1 MSTPSVTFMLQ
12 YTGANSGFVDYMNR
26 SEAVDIDN
34 ELAVSK
40 NEQMIDE
47 LSVDQLKKIRAEV
60 PEQSLDFPDY
70 IDYMNRSYATEKQTK
85 DKTAV
90 FNQEKNHLTTDEVDQ
105 LKNQLETAYQ
115 NGSLL
120 WQGVLSFDN
129 SFLAKQGL
137 YDLETGQVDQAAIKN
152 VLRTAMP
159 HLIQREGLSSDA
171 FWWGN
176 IHLNTDNI
184 HIHFGLSELE
194 SSREKIYYAPRGR
207 MELRGNF
214 SQKSIQGLKSEIF
227 HGLLNDQTRSRLLR
241 QEQVLANLKT
251 DLLKNV
257 LQDNQVATAAEKN
270 FLEQAYNHLPQD
282 KNWRFKSNAKDFATS
297 KFFLNRYL
305 DSYFA
310 HEGKDIYGAFMQ
322 EIRAFLEKYRT
333 AYSSDEKKSY
343 EKLRYVDGKPVRQTV
358 SSTGYDIDKLIQR
371 RENEL
376 RERLGNAILKQFK
389 EGVPTIALDP
399 TQAEELTSNLMHFS
413 QGNQKRLLKQ
423 YPEAKIVRDAE
434 GWQRRGYLIPEGT
447 KALTILKPEYEDY
460 DKHGNGIGPV
470 TDFKEIEVYDI
481 SQVQEDIL
489 NKQLS
494 LKDLSHLSEADLK
507 ELIDVAK
514 EKEHPTE
521 KERKELGSYRYALRL
536 KGIEQEQTKLMV
548 LSKLADQM
556 TPLASDKPYLD
567 FKKTDFNER
576 LQLTKLQLTP
586 NYRLSSAEK
595 TEKEQLAQRYQGA
608 RQLPIKAASVK
619 NIQPAYER
627 LNQEIA
633 VTQVVRDSSLLSV
646 LTGTQTSKADYLKDL
661 NTQKYIF
668 EIKHEIYQNNQQLKK
683 LTDDNQ
689 IKALKIENS
698 QHFRTLKELY
708 GELAPREQL
717 MKTSPL
723 EKQVANTLHQEQVT
737 KQANLQGNRGKMQA
751 TTSFMSGLSTVLS
764 SAGRA
769 NTQALK
775 ERQRQKR
782 REEEEER
789 SQTL

>member
-12 YTGANSGFVDYMNR
+12 YTGANSGFLDYTNR
-26 SEAVDIDN
+26 AEAVDIDN
-34 ELAVSK
+34 ELSVSTS
-40 NEQMIDE
+40 EQLIGDVG
-47 LSVDQLKKIRAEV
+47 LDQLKKIQADV
-60 PEQSLDFPDY
+60 PEQSLNFPEY
-70 IDYMNRSYATEKQTK
+70 IDYMNRSYATEKQTS

-90 FNQEKNHLTTDEVDQ
+90 FNQEKNHLSKEEVSQ

-129 SFLAKQGL
+129 SFLAKHGL
-137 YDLETGQVDQAAIKN
+137 YDMETGQVDQAAIKN

-184 HIHFGLSELE
+184 HIHFGLSEVE
-194 SSREKIYYAPRGR
+194 SAREKIFYAPRGR

-251 DLLKNV
+251 DLLRNV
-257 LQDNQVATAAEKN
+257 LQGHQVATAAEKN
-270 FLEQAYNHLPQD
+270 FLEQAYNHLPQN

-305 DSYFA
+305 DSYFEN
-310 HEGKDIYGAFMQ
+310 EGKEVYDNFIK
-322 EIRAFLEKYRT
+322 ETRTFLEEYRT
-333 AYSSDEKKSY
+333 AYSSDDHRSY
-343 EKLRYVDGKPVRQTV
+343 ERVRYVDGKPIKQTV
-358 SSTGYDIDKLIQR
+358 STAGYDMEKLLKR
-371 RENEL
+371 RENDL

-389 EGVPTIALDP
+389 EGVPRVGIAEGSQDMV
-399 TQAEELTSNLMHFS
+399 SNLNHFS
-413 QGNQKRLLKQ
+413 QSNQERLRKQLPSVQLVREATDWEKRGFT
-423 YPEAKIVRDAE
+423 V
-434 GWQRRGYLIPEGT
+434 PEGV
-447 KALTILKPEYEDY
+447 KPLTILRPEYGSY
-460 DKHGNGIGPV
+460 DKHGTGIGPV
-470 TDFKEIEVYDI
+470 TGFKTVEVYDV
-481 SQVQEDIL
+481 SQVKEDIV

-494 LKDLSHLSEADLK
+494 LKDLSLLSQDDLK
-507 ELIDVAK
+507 GLIDSAK
-514 EKEHPTE
+514 KKEDPSD

-536 KGIEQEQTKLMV
+536 KGIEQEQTKLMI
-548 LSKLADQM
+548 LSRLADQM
-556 TPLASDKPYLD
+556 TPLPQDKPYVDL
-567 FKKTDFNER
+567 KKAEFGQR
-576 LQLTKLQLTP
+576 LRLTQLQLTP
-586 NYRLSSAEK
+586 NYRLSPAEK
-595 TEKEQLAQRYQGA
+595 NEKWNLTQRYQEA
-608 RQLPIKAASVK
+608 RQVPITAASRE
-619 NIQPAYER
+619 NIQPALER
-627 LNQEIA
+627 LNREI
-633 VTQVVRDSSLLSV
+633 VITQGVRDGSLLSV
-646 LTGTQTSKADYLKDL
+646 LTGTQITKADYLKDL
-661 NTQKYIF
+661 TTQKSIF
-668 EIKHEIYQNNQQLKK
+668 EVKHTIYQNNQQLEK
-683 LTDDNQ
+683 LTDDDQ

-698 QHFRTLKELY
+698 QHFKILKGLY

-717 MKTSPL
+717 LKTSPL
-723 EKQVANTLHQEQVT
+723 EKQVASTIQHEQT
-737 KQANLQGNRGKMQA
+737 ARQANLQGNQGKMQA
-751 TTSFMSGLSTVLS
+751 TTSFMSGLSAVLS

-775 ERQRQKR
+775 ARQRQKR

>member
-12 YTGANSGFVDYMNR
+12 YTGANSGFVDYTNR
-26 SEAVDIDN
+26 AEAVDIDN
-34 ELAVSK
+34 ELSVSTS
-40 NEQMIDE
+40 EQLIDD
-47 LSVDQLKKIRAEV
+47 VGIDQLKKIQAEV
-60 PEQSLDFPDY
+60 PEQSLNFPEY
-70 IDYMNRSYATEKQTK
+70 IDYMNRSYATEKQTSN
-85 DKTAV
+85 KTAV
-90 FNQEKNHLTTDEVDQ
+90 FNQEKNHLTTGEVDQ

-129 SFLAKQGL
+129 SFLAKHGL
-137 YDLETGQVDQAAIKN
+137 YDMETGQVDQAAIKN

-184 HIHFGLSELE
+184 HIHFGLSEVE
-194 SSREKIYYAPRGR
+194 SAREKIFYAPRGR

-251 DLLKNV
+251 DLLRNV
-257 LQDNQVATAAEKN
+257 LQGHQVATAAEKN
-270 FLEQAYNHLPQD
+270 FLEQAYNHLPQN

-305 DSYFA
+305 DSYFEN
-310 HEGKDIYGAFMQ
+310 EGKEVYDNFIK
-322 EIRAFLEKYRT
+322 ETRTFLEEYRT
-333 AYSSDEKKSY
+333 AYSSDDHRSY
-343 EKLRYVDGKPVRQTV
+343 ERVRYVDGKPIKQTV
-358 SSTGYDIDKLIQR
+358 STAGYDMEKLLKR
-371 RENEL
+371 RENDL

-389 EGVPTIALDP
+389 EGVPRVGIAEGSQDMV
-399 TQAEELTSNLMHFS
+399 SNLNHFS
-413 QGNQKRLLKQ
+413 QSNQERLRKQLPSVQLVREATDWEKRGFT
-423 YPEAKIVRDAE
+423 V
-434 GWQRRGYLIPEGT
+434 PEGV
-447 KALTILKPEYEDY
+447 KPLTILRPEYGSY
-460 DKHGNGIGPV
+460 DKHGTGIGPV
-470 TDFKEIEVYDI
+470 TGFKTVEVYDV
-481 SQVQEDIL
+481 SQVKEDIV

-494 LKDLSHLSEADLK
+494 LKDLSLLSQDDLK
-507 ELIDVAK
+507 GLIDSAK
-514 EKEHPTE
+514 KKEDPSD

-567 FKKTDFNER
+567 FKKTEFNER

-633 VTQVVRDSSLLSV
+633 VTQVVRDGSLLSV
-646 LTGTQTSKADYLKDL
+646 LTGTQITKADCLKDL
-661 NTQKYIF
+661 TTQKSIF
-668 EIKHEIYQNNQQLKK
+668 EVKHTIYQNNQQLEK
-683 LTDDNQ
+683 LTDDDQ

-698 QHFRTLKELY
+698 QHFKILKGLY

-717 MKTSPL
+717 LKTSPL
-723 EKQVANTLHQEQVT
+723 EKQVASTIQHEQT
-737 KQANLQGNRGKMQA
+737 ARQAILQGNQGKMQA
-751 TTSFMSGLSTVLS
+751 TTSFMSGLSAVLS

-775 ERQRQKR
+775 ARQRQKR
-782 REEEEER
+782 REEEER

>member
-12 YTGANSGFVDYMNR
+12 YTGANSGFVDYTNR
-26 SEAVDIDN
+26 AEAVDIDN
-34 ELAVSK
+34 ELSVSTS
-40 NEQMIDE
+40 EQLIDD
-47 LSVDQLKKIRAEV
+47 VGIDQLKKIQAEV
-60 PEQSLDFPDY
+60 PEQSLNFPEY
-70 IDYMNRSYATEKQTK
+70 IDYMNRSYATEKQTSN
-85 DKTAV
+85 KTAV
-90 FNQEKNHLTTDEVDQ
+90 FNQEKNHLTTGEVDQ

-129 SFLAKQGL
+129 SFLAKHGL
-137 YDLETGQVDQAAIKN
+137 YDMETGQVDQAAIKN

-184 HIHFGLSELE
+184 HIHFGLSEVE
-194 SSREKIYYAPRGR
+194 SAREKIFYAPRGR

-251 DLLKNV
+251 DLLRNV
-257 LQDNQVATAAEKN
+257 LQGHQVATAAEKN
-270 FLEQAYNHLPQD
+270 FLEQAYNHLPQN

-305 DSYFA
+305 DSYFEN
-310 HEGKDIYGAFMQ
+310 EGKEVYDNFIK
-322 EIRAFLEKYRT
+322 ETRTFLEEYRT
-333 AYSSDEKKSY
+333 AYSSDDHRSY
-343 EKLRYVDGKPVRQTV
+343 ERVRYVDGKPIKQTV
-358 SSTGYDIDKLIQR
+358 STAGYDMEKLLKR
-371 RENEL
+371 RENDL

-389 EGVPTIALDP
+389 EGVPRVGIAEGSQDMV
-399 TQAEELTSNLMHFS
+399 SNLNHFS
-413 QGNQKRLLKQ
+413 QSNQERLRKQLPSVQLVREATDWEKRGFT
-423 YPEAKIVRDAE
+423 V
-434 GWQRRGYLIPEGT
+434 PEGV
-447 KALTILKPEYEDY
+447 KPLTILRPEYGSY
-460 DKHGNGIGPV
+460 DKHGTGIGPV
-470 TDFKEIEVYDI
+470 KGFKTVEVYDV
-481 SQVQEDIL
+481 SQVKEDIV

-494 LKDLSHLSEADLK
+494 LKDLSLLSQDDLK
-507 ELIDVAK
+507 GLIDSAK
-514 EKEHPTE
+514 KKEDPSD

-567 FKKTDFNER
+567 FKKTEFNER

-595 TEKEQLAQRYQGA
+595 TEKEQLAQRYQDA

-627 LNQEIA
+627 LNQEIV
-633 VTQVVRDSSLLSV
+633 VTQVVRDGSLLSV
-646 LTGTQTSKADYLKDL
+646 LTGTQITKADYLKDL
-661 NTQKYIF
+661 TTQKSIF
-668 EIKHEIYQNNQQLKK
+668 EVKHTIYQNNQQLEK
-683 LTDDNQ
+683 LTDDDQ

-698 QHFRTLKELY
+698 QHFKILKGLY

-717 MKTSPL
+717 LKTSPL
-723 EKQVANTLHQEQVT
+723 EKQVASTIQHEQT
-737 KQANLQGNRGKMQA
+737 ARQANLQGNQGKMQA
-751 TTSFMSGLSTVLS
+751 TTSFMSGLSAVLS

-775 ERQRQKR
+775 ARQRQKR
-782 REEEEER
+782 REEEER

>member
-34 ELAVSK
+34 ELAVSTS
-40 NEQMIDE
+40 EQLIDD
-47 LSVDQLKKIRAEV
+47 VGIDQLKKIQAEV
-60 PEQSLDFPDY
+60 PEQSLNFPEY

-85 DKTAV
+85 NKTAV
-90 FNQEKNHLTTDEVDQ
+90 FNQEKNHLTTGEVDQ

-137 YDLETGQVDQAAIKN
+137 YDMETGQVDQAAIKN

-159 HLIQREGLSSDA
+159 HLIKREGLSRDA

-184 HIHFGLSELE
+184 HIHFGLSEIE
-194 SSREKIYYAPRGR
+194 SAREKIFYVPRGR

-251 DLLKNV
+251 DLLRNV
-257 LQDNQVATAAEKN
+257 LQGHQVATAAEKN
-270 FLEQAYNHLPQD
+270 FLEQAYNHLPQN

-305 DSYFA
+305 DSYFEN
-310 HEGKDIYGAFMQ
+310 EGKEVYDNFIK
-322 EIRAFLEKYRT
+322 ETRTFLEEYRT
-333 AYSSDEKKSY
+333 AYSSDDHRSY
-343 EKLRYVDGKPVRQTV
+343 ERVRYVDGKPIKQTV
-358 SSTGYDIDKLIQR
+358 STAGYDMEKLLKR
-371 RENEL
+371 RENDL

-389 EGVPTIALDP
+389 EGVPRVGIAEGSQDMV
-399 TQAEELTSNLMHFS
+399 SNLNHFS
-413 QGNQKRLLKQ
+413 QSNQERLRKQLPSVQLVREATDWEKRGFT
-423 YPEAKIVRDAE
+423 V
-434 GWQRRGYLIPEGT
+434 PEGV
-447 KALTILKPEYEDY
+447 KPLTILRPEYGSY
-460 DKHGNGIGPV
+460 DKHGTGIGPV
-470 TDFKEIEVYDI
+470 TGFKTVEVYDV
-481 SQVQEDIL
+481 SQVKEDIV

-494 LKDLSHLSEADLK
+494 FKDLSLLSQDDLK
-507 ELIDVAK
+507 GLIDSAK
-514 EKEHPTE
+514 KKEDPSD

-567 FKKTDFNER
+567 FKKTEFNER

-633 VTQVVRDSSLLSV
+633 VTQVVRDGSLLSV
-646 LTGTQTSKADYLKDL
+646 LTGTQITKADYLKDL
-661 NTQKYIF
+661 TTQKSIF
-668 EIKHEIYQNNQQLKK
+668 EVKHTIYQNNQQLEK
-683 LTDDNQ
+683 LTDDDQ

-698 QHFRTLKELY
+698 QHFKILKGLY

-717 MKTSPL
+717 LKTSPL
-723 EKQVANTLHQEQVT
+723 EKQVASTIQHEQT
-737 KQANLQGNRGKMQA
+737 ARQANLQGNQGKMQA
-751 TTSFMSGLSTVLS
+751 TTSFMSGLSAVLS

-775 ERQRQKR
+775 ARQRQKR

>member
-270 FLEQAYNHLPQD
+270 FLEQAYNHLPQN

-305 DSYFA
+305 DSYFEN
-310 HEGKDIYGAFMQ
+310 EGKEVYDNFIK
-322 EIRAFLEKYRT
+322 ETRTFLEEYRT
-333 AYSSDEKKSY
+333 AYSSDDHRSY
-343 EKLRYVDGKPVRQTV
+343 ERVRYVDGKPIKQTV
-358 SSTGYDIDKLIQR
+358 STAGYDMEKLLKR
-371 RENEL
+371 RENDL

-389 EGVPTIALDP
+389 EGVPRVGIAEGSQDMV
-399 TQAEELTSNLMHFS
+399 SNLNHFS
-413 QGNQKRLLKQ
+413 QSNQERLRKQLPSVQLVREATDWEKRGFT
-423 YPEAKIVRDAE
+423 V
-434 GWQRRGYLIPEGT
+434 PEGV
-447 KALTILKPEYEDY
+447 KPLTILRPEYGSY
-460 DKHGNGIGPV
+460 DKHGTGIGPV
-470 TDFKEIEVYDI
+470 TGFKTVEVYDV
-481 SQVQEDIL
+481 SQVKEDIV

-494 LKDLSHLSEADLK
+494 LKDLSLLSQDDLK
-507 ELIDVAK
+507 GLIDSAK
-514 EKEHPTE
+514 KKEDPSD

-567 FKKTDFNER
+567 FKKTEFNER

-646 LTGTQTSKADYLKDL
+646 LKGTQISKADYLKDL
-661 NTQKYIF
+661 TTQKSIF
-668 EIKHEIYQNNQQLKK
+668 EVKHTIYQNNQQLKK

-717 MKTSPL
+717 MKSSPL
-723 EKQVANTLHQEQVT
+723 EKQVASTIQHEQT
-737 KQANLQGNRGKMQA
+737 ARQANLQGNQGKMQA
-751 TTSFMSGLSTVLS
+751 TTSFMSGLSAVLS

-775 ERQRQKR
+775 ARQRQKR

>member
-12 YTGANSGFVDYMNR
+12 YTGANSGFLDYTNR
-26 SEAVDIDN
+26 AEAVDIDN
-34 ELAVSK
+34 ELSVSTS
-40 NEQMIDE
+40 EQLIGDVG
-47 LSVDQLKKIRAEV
+47 LDQLKKIQADV
-60 PEQSLDFPDY
+60 PEQSLNFPEY
-70 IDYMNRSYATEKQTK
+70 IDYMNRSYATEKQTS

-90 FNQEKNHLTTDEVDQ
+90 FNQEKNHLSKEEVSQ
-105 LKNQLETAYQ
+105 LKDQLETAYQ

-129 SFLAKQGL
+129 SFLAKHGL
-137 YDLETGQVDQAAIKN
+137 YDMETGQVDQAAIKN

-184 HIHFGLSELE
+184 HIHFGLSEVE
-194 SSREKIYYAPRGR
+194 SAREKIFYAPRGR

-227 HGLLNDQTRSRLLR
+227 HGLLNDQTQSRLLR

-251 DLLKNV
+251 DLLRNV
-257 LQDNQVATAAEKN
+257 LQGHQVATAAEKN
-270 FLEQAYNHLPQD
+270 FLEQAYNHLPQN

-305 DSYFA
+305 DSYFEN
-310 HEGKDIYGAFMQ
+310 EGKEVYDNFIK
-322 EIRAFLEKYRT
+322 ETRTFLEEYRT
-333 AYSSDEKKSY
+333 AYSSDDHRSY
-343 EKLRYVDGKPVRQTV
+343 ERVRYVDGKPIKQTV
-358 SSTGYDIDKLIQR
+358 STAGYDMEKLLKR
-371 RENEL
+371 RENDL

-389 EGVPTIALDP
+389 EGVPRVGIAEGSQDMV
-399 TQAEELTSNLMHFS
+399 SNLNHFS
-413 QGNQKRLLKQ
+413 QSNQERLRKQLPSVQLVREATDWEKRGFT
-423 YPEAKIVRDAE
+423 V
-434 GWQRRGYLIPEGT
+434 PEGV
-447 KALTILKPEYEDY
+447 KPLTILRPEYGSY
-460 DKHGNGIGPV
+460 DKHGTGIGPV
-470 TDFKEIEVYDI
+470 TGFKTVEVYDV
-481 SQVQEDIL
+481 SQVKEDIV

-494 LKDLSHLSEADLK
+494 LKDLSLLSQDDLK
-507 ELIDVAK
+507 GLIDSAK
-514 EKEHPTE
+514 KKEDPSD

-567 FKKTDFNER
+567 FKKTEFNER

-595 TEKEQLAQRYQGA
+595 TEKEQLAQRYQSA

-633 VTQVVRDSSLLSV
+633 VTQVVRDGSLLSV
-646 LTGTQTSKADYLKDL
+646 LTGTQITKADYLKDL
-661 NTQKYIF
+661 TTQKSIF
-668 EIKHEIYQNNQQLKK
+668 EVKHTIYQNNQQLEK
-683 LTDDNQ
+683 LTDDDQ

-698 QHFRTLKELY
+698 QHFKILKGLY

-717 MKTSPL
+717 LKTSPL
-723 EKQVANTLHQEQVT
+723 EKQVASTIQHEQT
-737 KQANLQGNRGKMQA
+737 ARQANLQGNQGKMQA
-751 TTSFMSGLSTVLS
+751 TTSFMSGLSAVLS

-775 ERQRQKR
+775 ARQRQKR

>member
-34 ELAVSK
+34 ELAVSTS
-40 NEQMIDE
+40 EQLIDD
-47 LSVDQLKKIRAEV
+47 VGIDQLKKIQAEV
-60 PEQSLDFPDY
+60 PEQSLNFPEY

-85 DKTAV
+85 NKTAV
-90 FNQEKNHLTTDEVDQ
+90 FNQEKNHLTTGEVDQ

-137 YDLETGQVDQAAIKN
+137 YDMETGQVDQAAIKN
-152 VLRTAMP
+152 ILRTAMP
-159 HLIQREGLSSDA
+159 HLIKREGLSRDA

-184 HIHFGLSELE
+184 HIHFGLSEIE
-194 SSREKIYYAPRGR
+194 SAREKIFYAPRGR

-251 DLLKNV
+251 DLLRNV
-257 LQDNQVATAAEKN
+257 LQGHQVATAAEKN
-270 FLEQAYNHLPQD
+270 FLEQAYNHLPQN
-282 KNWRFKSNAKDFATS
+282 KNRRFKSNAKDFATS

-305 DSYFA
+305 DSYFEN
-310 HEGKDIYGAFMQ
+310 EGKEVYDNFIK
-322 EIRAFLEKYRT
+322 ETRTFLEEYRT
-333 AYSSDEKKSY
+333 AYSSDDHRSY
-343 EKLRYVDGKPVRQTV
+343 ERVRYVDGKPIKQTV
-358 SSTGYDIDKLIQR
+358 STAGYDMEKLLKR
-371 RENEL
+371 RENDL

-389 EGVPTIALDP
+389 EGVPRVGIAEGSQDMV
-399 TQAEELTSNLMHFS
+399 SNLNHFS
-413 QGNQKRLLKQ
+413 QSNQERLRKQLPSVQLVREATDWEKRGFT
-423 YPEAKIVRDAE
+423 V
-434 GWQRRGYLIPEGT
+434 PEGV
-447 KALTILKPEYEDY
+447 KPLTILRPEYGSY
-460 DKHGNGIGPV
+460 DKHGTGIGPV
-470 TDFKEIEVYDI
+470 TGFKTVEVYDV
-481 SQVQEDIL
+481 SQVKEDIV

-494 LKDLSHLSEADLK
+494 FKDLSLLSQDDLK
-507 ELIDVAK
+507 GLIDSAK
-514 EKEHPTE
+514 KKEDPSD

-567 FKKTDFNER
+567 FKKTEFNER

-633 VTQVVRDSSLLSV
+633 VTQVVRDGSLLSV
-646 LTGTQTSKADYLKDL
+646 LTGTQITKADYLKDL
-661 NTQKYIF
+661 TTQKSIF
-668 EIKHEIYQNNQQLKK
+668 EVKHTIYQNNQQLEK
-683 LTDDNQ
+683 LTDDDQ

-698 QHFRTLKELY
+698 QHFKILKGLY

-717 MKTSPL
+717 LKTSPL
-723 EKQVANTLHQEQVT
+723 EKQVASTIQHEQT
-737 KQANLQGNRGKMQA
+737 ARQANLQGNQGKMQA
-751 TTSFMSGLSTVLS
+751 TTSFMSGLSAVLS

-775 ERQRQKR
+775 DRQRQKR

>member
-12 YTGANSGFVDYMNR
+12 YTGANSGFVDYTNR
-26 SEAVDIDN
+26 AEAVDIDN
-34 ELAVSK
+34 ELSVSTS
-40 NEQMIDE
+40 EQLIDD
-47 LSVDQLKKIRAEV
+47 VGIDQLKKIQAEV
-60 PEQSLDFPDY
+60 PEQSLNFPEY
-70 IDYMNRSYATEKQTK
+70 IDYMNRSYATEKQTSN
-85 DKTAV
+85 KTAV
-90 FNQEKNHLTTDEVDQ
+90 FNQEKNHLTTGEVDQ

-129 SFLAKQGL
+129 SFLAKHGL
-137 YDLETGQVDQAAIKN
+137 YDMETGQVDQAAIKN

-184 HIHFGLSELE
+184 HIHFGLSEVE
-194 SSREKIYYAPRGR
+194 SAREKIFYAPRGR

-251 DLLKNV
+251 DLLRNV
-257 LQDNQVATAAEKN
+257 LQGHQVATAAEKN
-270 FLEQAYNHLPQD
+270 FLEQAYNHLPQN

-305 DSYFA
+305 DSYFEN
-310 HEGKDIYGAFMQ
+310 EGKEVYDNFIK
-322 EIRAFLEKYRT
+322 ETRTFLEEYRT
-333 AYSSDEKKSY
+333 AYSSDDHRSY
-343 EKLRYVDGKPVRQTV
+343 ERVRYVDGKPIKQTV
-358 SSTGYDIDKLIQR
+358 STAGYDMEKLLKR
-371 RENEL
+371 RENDL

-389 EGVPTIALDP
+389 EGVPRVGIAEGSQDMV
-399 TQAEELTSNLMHFS
+399 SNLNHFS
-413 QGNQKRLLKQ
+413 QSNQERLRKQLPSVQLVREATDWEKRGFT
-423 YPEAKIVRDAE
+423 V
-434 GWQRRGYLIPEGT
+434 PEGV
-447 KALTILKPEYEDY
+447 KPLTILRPEYGSY
-460 DKHGNGIGPV
+460 DKHGTGIGPV
-470 TDFKEIEVYDI
+470 TGFKTVEVYDV
-481 SQVQEDIL
+481 SQVKEDIV

-494 LKDLSHLSEADLK
+494 LKDLSLLSQDDLK
-507 ELIDVAK
+507 GLIDSVKKK
-514 EKEHPTE
+514 EDPSD

-567 FKKTDFNER
+567 FKKTEFNER

-595 TEKEQLAQRYQGA
+595 TEKEQLAQRYQSA

-633 VTQVVRDSSLLSV
+633 VTQVVRDGSLLSV
-646 LTGTQTSKADYLKDL
+646 LTGTQITKADYLKDL
-661 NTQKYIF
+661 TTQKSIF
-668 EIKHEIYQNNQQLKK
+668 EVKHTIYQNNQQLEK

-698 QHFRTLKELY
+698 QHFKILKGLY

-717 MKTSPL
+717 LKTSPL
-723 EKQVANTLHQEQVT
+723 EKQVASTIQHEQT
-737 KQANLQGNRGKMQA
+737 ARQANLQGNQGKMQA
-751 TTSFMSGLSTVLS
+751 TTSFMSGLSAVLS

-775 ERQRQKR
+775 ARQRQKR
-782 REEEEER
+782 REEEER

>member
-47 LSVDQLKKIRAEV
+47 LSADQLKKIQAEV
-60 PEQSLDFPDY
+60 PEQSLDFPEY

-85 DKTAV
+85 NKTAV
-90 FNQEKNHLTTDEVDQ
+90 FNQEKNHLTTGEVDQ

-137 YDLETGQVDQAAIKN
+137 YDMETGQVDQAAIKN

-159 HLIQREGLSSDA
+159 HLIKREGLSRDA

-184 HIHFGLSELE
+184 HIHFGLSEIE
-194 SSREKIYYAPRGR
+194 SAREKIFYVPRGR

-251 DLLKNV
+251 DLLRNV
-257 LQDNQVATAAEKN
+257 LQGHQVATAAEKN
-270 FLEQAYNHLPQD
+270 FLEQAYNHLPQN

-305 DSYFA
+305 DSYFEN
-310 HEGKDIYGAFMQ
+310 EGKEVYDNFIK
-322 EIRAFLEKYRT
+322 ETRTFLEEYRT
-333 AYSSDEKKSY
+333 AYSSDDHRSY
-343 EKLRYVDGKPVRQTV
+343 ERVRYVDGKPIKQTI
-358 SSTGYDIDKLIQR
+358 STAGYDMEKLLKR
-371 RENEL
+371 RENDL

-389 EGVPTIALDP
+389 EGVPRVGIAEGSQDMV
-399 TQAEELTSNLMHFS
+399 SNLNHFS
-413 QGNQKRLLKQ
+413 QSNQERLRKQLPSVQLVREATDWEKRGFT
-423 YPEAKIVRDAE
+423 V
-434 GWQRRGYLIPEGT
+434 PEGV
-447 KALTILKPEYEDY
+447 KPLTILRPEYGSY
-460 DKHGNGIGPV
+460 DKHGTGIGPV
-470 TDFKEIEVYDI
+470 TGFKTVEVYDV
-481 SQVQEDIL
+481 SQVKEDIV

-494 LKDLSHLSEADLK
+494 LKDLSLLSQDDLK
-507 ELIDVAK
+507 GLIDSAK
-514 EKEHPTE
+514 KKEDPSD

-536 KGIEQEQTKLMV
+536 KGIEQEQTKLMI
-548 LSKLADQM
+548 LSRLADQM
-556 TPLASDKPYLD
+556 TPLPQDKPYVDL
-567 FKKTDFNER
+567 KKAEFGQR
-576 LQLTKLQLTP
+576 LRLTQLQLTP
-586 NYRLSSAEK
+586 NYRLSPAEK
-595 TEKEQLAQRYQGA
+595 NEKWNLTQRYQEA
-608 RQLPIKAASVK
+608 RQVPITAASRE
-619 NIQPAYER
+619 NIQPALER
-627 LNQEIA
+627 LNREI
-633 VTQVVRDSSLLSV
+633 VITQGVRDGSLLSV
-646 LTGTQTSKADYLKDL
+646 LTGTQITKADYLKDL
-661 NTQKYIF
+661 TTQKSIF
-668 EIKHEIYQNNQQLKK
+668 EVKHTIYQNNQQLEK
-683 LTDDNQ
+683 LTDDDQ

-698 QHFRTLKELY
+698 QHFKILKGLY

-717 MKTSPL
+717 LKTSPL
-723 EKQVANTLHQEQVT
+723 EKQVASTIQHEQT
-737 KQANLQGNRGKMQA
+737 ARQANLQGNQGKMQA
-751 TTSFMSGLSTVLS
+751 TTSFMSGLSAVLS

-775 ERQRQKR
+775 ARQRQKR

>member
-12 YTGANSGFVDYMNR
+12 YTGANSGFLDYTNR
-26 SEAVDIDN
+26 AEAVDIDN
-34 ELAVSK
+34 ELSVSTS
-40 NEQMIDE
+40 EQLIGDVG
-47 LSVDQLKKIRAEV
+47 LDQLKKIQADV
-60 PEQSLDFPDY
+60 PEQSLNFPEY
-70 IDYMNRSYATEKQTK
+70 IDYMNRSYATEKQTS

-90 FNQEKNHLTTDEVDQ
+90 FNQEKNHLSKEEVSQ

-129 SFLAKQGL
+129 SFLAKHGL
-137 YDLETGQVDQAAIKN
+137 YDMETGQVDQAAIKN

-184 HIHFGLSELE
+184 HIHFGLSEVE
-194 SSREKIYYAPRGR
+194 SAREKIFYAPRGR

-251 DLLKNV
+251 DLLRNV
-257 LQDNQVATAAEKN
+257 LQGHQVATAAEKN
-270 FLEQAYNHLPQD
+270 FLEQAYNHLPQN

-305 DSYFA
+305 DSYFEN
-310 HEGKDIYGAFMQ
+310 EGKEVYDNFIK
-322 EIRAFLEKYRT
+322 ETRTFLEEYRT
-333 AYSSDEKKSY
+333 AYSSDDHRSY
-343 EKLRYVDGKPVRQTV
+343 ERVRYVDGKPIKQTV
-358 SSTGYDIDKLIQR
+358 STAGYDMEKLLKR
-371 RENEL
+371 RENDL

-389 EGVPTIALDP
+389 EGVPRVGIAEGSQDMV
-399 TQAEELTSNLMHFS
+399 SNLNHFS
-413 QGNQKRLLKQ
+413 QSNQERLRKQLPSVQLVREATDWEKRGFT
-423 YPEAKIVRDAE
+423 V
-434 GWQRRGYLIPEGT
+434 PEGV
-447 KALTILKPEYEDY
+447 KPLTILRPEYGSY
-460 DKHGNGIGPV
+460 DKHGTGIGPV
-470 TDFKEIEVYDI
+470 TGFKTVEVYDV
-481 SQVQEDIL
+481 SQVKEDIV

-494 LKDLSHLSEADLK
+494 LKDLSLLSQDDLK
-507 ELIDVAK
+507 GLIDSAK
-514 EKEHPTE
+514 KKEDPSD

-548 LSKLADQM
+548 LSKLADHM

-567 FKKTDFNER
+567 FKKTEFNER

-633 VTQVVRDSSLLSV
+633 VTQVVRDGSLLSV
-646 LTGTQTSKADYLKDL
+646 LTGTQITKADYLKDL
-661 NTQKYIF
+661 TTQKSIF
-668 EIKHEIYQNNQQLKK
+668 EVKHTIYQNNQQLEK
-683 LTDDNQ
+683 LTDDDQ

-698 QHFRTLKELY
+698 QHFKILKGLY

-717 MKTSPL
+717 LKTSPL
-723 EKQVANTLHQEQVT
+723 EKQVASTIQHEQT
-737 KQANLQGNRGKMQA
+737 ARQANLQGNQGKMQA
-751 TTSFMSGLSTVLS
+751 TTSFMSGLSAVLS

-775 ERQRQKR
+775 ARQRQKR
-782 REEEEER
+782 REEEER

>member
-34 ELAVSK
+34 ELAVSTS
-40 NEQMIDE
+40 EQLIDD
-47 LSVDQLKKIRAEV
+47 VGIDQLKKIQAEV
-60 PEQSLDFPDY
+60 PEQSLNFPEY

-85 DKTAV
+85 NKTAV
-90 FNQEKNHLTTDEVDQ
+90 FNQEKNHLTTGEVDQ

-137 YDLETGQVDQAAIKN
+137 YDMETGQVDQAAIKN

-184 HIHFGLSELE
+184 HIHFGLSEVE
-194 SSREKIYYAPRGR
+194 SAREKIFYAPRGR

-251 DLLKNV
+251 DLLRNV
-257 LQDNQVATAAEKN
+257 LQGHQVATAAEKN
-270 FLEQAYNHLPQD
+270 FLEQAYNHLPQN

-305 DSYFA
+305 DSYFEN
-310 HEGKDIYGAFMQ
+310 EGKEVYDNFIK
-322 EIRAFLEKYRT
+322 ETRTFLEEYRT
-333 AYSSDEKKSY
+333 AYSSDDHRSY
-343 EKLRYVDGKPVRQTV
+343 ERVRYVDGKAVKQTV
-358 SSTGYDIDKLIQR
+358 SSAGYDMEKLLKR
-371 RENEL
+371 RENDL

-389 EGVPTIALDP
+389 EGVPRVGIAEGSQDMV
-399 TQAEELTSNLMHFS
+399 SNLNHFS
-413 QGNQKRLLKQ
+413 QSNQERLRKQLPSVQLVREATDWEKRGFT
-423 YPEAKIVRDAE
+423 V
-434 GWQRRGYLIPEGT
+434 PEGV
-447 KALTILKPEYEDY
+447 KPLTILRPEYGSY
-460 DKHGNGIGPV
+460 DKHGTGIGPV
-470 TDFKEIEVYDI
+470 TGFKTVEVYDV
-481 SQVQEDIL
+481 SQVKEDIV

-494 LKDLSHLSEADLK
+494 LKDLSLLSQDDLK
-507 ELIDVAK
+507 GLIDSAK
-514 EKEHPTE
+514 KKEDPSD

-567 FKKTDFNER
+567 FKKTEFNER

-633 VTQVVRDSSLLSV
+633 VTQVVRDGSLLSV
-646 LTGTQTSKADYLKDL
+646 LTGTQITKADYLKDL
-661 NTQKYIF
+661 TTQKSIF
-668 EIKHEIYQNNQQLKK
+668 EVKHTIYQNNQQLEK
-683 LTDDNQ
+683 LTDDDQ

-698 QHFRTLKELY
+698 QHFKILKGLY

-717 MKTSPL
+717 LKTSPL
-723 EKQVANTLHQEQVT
+723 EKQVASTIQHEQT
-737 KQANLQGNRGKMQA
+737 ARQANLQGNQGKMQA
-751 TTSFMSGLSTVLS
+751 TTSFMSGLSAVLS

-775 ERQRQKR
+775 ARQRQKR
-782 REEEEER
+782 REEEER

>member
-34 ELAVSK
+34 ELAVSTS
-40 NEQMIDE
+40 EQLIDD
-47 LSVDQLKKIRAEV
+47 VGIDQLKKIQAEV
-60 PEQSLDFPDY
+60 PEQSLNFPEY

-85 DKTAV
+85 NKTAV
-90 FNQEKNHLTTDEVDQ
+90 FNQEKNHLTTGEVDQ

-137 YDLETGQVDQAAIKN
+137 YDMETGQVDQAAIKN

-159 HLIQREGLSSDA
+159 HLIKREGLSRDA

-184 HIHFGLSELE
+184 HIHFGLSEIE
-194 SSREKIYYAPRGR
+194 SAREKIFYVPRGR

-251 DLLKNV
+251 DLLRNV
-257 LQDNQVATAAEKN
+257 LQGHQVATAAEKN
-270 FLEQAYNHLPQD
+270 FLEQAYNHLPQN

-305 DSYFA
+305 DSYFEN
-310 HEGKDIYGAFMQ
+310 EGKEVYDNFIK
-322 EIRAFLEKYRT
+322 ETRTFLEEYRT
-333 AYSSDEKKSY
+333 AYSSDDHRSY
-343 EKLRYVDGKPVRQTV
+343 ERVRYVDGKPIKQTV
-358 SSTGYDIDKLIQR
+358 STAGYDMEKLLKR
-371 RENEL
+371 RENDL

-389 EGVPTIALDP
+389 EGVPRVGIAEGSQDMV
-399 TQAEELTSNLMHFS
+399 SNLNHFS
-413 QGNQKRLLKQ
+413 QSNQERLRKQLPSVQLVREATDWEKRGFT
-423 YPEAKIVRDAE
+423 V
-434 GWQRRGYLIPEGT
+434 PEGV
-447 KALTILKPEYEDY
+447 KPLTILRPEYGSY
-460 DKHGNGIGPV
+460 DKHGTGIGPV
-470 TDFKEIEVYDI
+470 TGFKTVEVYDV
-481 SQVQEDIL
+481 SQVKEDIV

-494 LKDLSHLSEADLK
+494 LKDLSLLSQDDLK
-507 ELIDVAK
+507 GLIDSAK
-514 EKEHPTE
+514 KKEDPSD

-567 FKKTDFNER
+567 FKKTEFNER

-633 VTQVVRDSSLLSV
+633 VTQVVRDGSLLSV
-646 LTGTQTSKADYLKDL
+646 LTGTQITKADYLKDL
-661 NTQKYIF
+661 TTQKSIF
-668 EIKHEIYQNNQQLKK
+668 EVKHTIYQNNQQLEK
-683 LTDDNQ
+683 LTDDDQ

-698 QHFRTLKELY
+698 QHFKILKGLY

-717 MKTSPL
+717 LKTSPL
-723 EKQVANTLHQEQVT
+723 EKQVASTIQHEQT
-737 KQANLQGNRGKMQA
+737 ARQANLQGNQGKMQA
-751 TTSFMSGLSTVLS
+751 TTSFMSGLSAVLP

-775 ERQRQKR
+775 ARQRQKR
-782 REEEEER
+782 REEEEEER

>member
-12 YTGANSGFVDYMNR
+12 YTGANSGFVDYTNR
-26 SEAVDIDN
+26 AEAVDIDN
-34 ELAVSK
+34 ELSVSTS
-40 NEQMIDE
+40 EQLIDD
-47 LSVDQLKKIRAEV
+47 VGIDQLKKIQAEV
-60 PEQSLDFPDY
+60 PEQSLNFPEY
-70 IDYMNRSYATEKQTK
+70 IDYMNRSYATEKQTSN
-85 DKTAV
+85 KTAV
-90 FNQEKNHLTTDEVDQ
+90 FNQEKNHLTTGEVDQ

-129 SFLAKQGL
+129 SFLAKHGL
-137 YDLETGQVDQAAIKN
+137 YDMETGQVDQAAIKN

-184 HIHFGLSELE
+184 HIHFGLSEVE
-194 SSREKIYYAPRGR
+194 SAREKIFYAPRGR

-251 DLLKNV
+251 DLLRNV
-257 LQDNQVATAAEKN
+257 LQGHQVATAAEKN
-270 FLEQAYNHLPQD
+270 FLEQAYNHLPQN

-305 DSYFA
+305 DSYFEN
-310 HEGKDIYGAFMQ
+310 EGKEVYDNFIK
-322 EIRAFLEKYRT
+322 ETRTFLEEYRT
-333 AYSSDEKKSY
+333 AYSSDDHRSY
-343 EKLRYVDGKPVRQTV
+343 ERVRYVDGKPIKQTV
-358 SSTGYDIDKLIQR
+358 STAGYDMEKLLKR
-371 RENEL
+371 RENDL

-389 EGVPTIALDP
+389 EGVPRVGIAEGSQDMV
-399 TQAEELTSNLMHFS
+399 SNLNHFS
-413 QGNQKRLLKQ
+413 QSNQERLRKQLPSVQLVREATDWEKRGFT
-423 YPEAKIVRDAE
+423 V
-434 GWQRRGYLIPEGT
+434 PEGV
-447 KALTILKPEYEDY
+447 KPLTILRPEYGSY
-460 DKHGNGIGPV
+460 DNHGTGIGPV
-470 TDFKEIEVYDI
+470 TGFKTVEVYDV
-481 SQVQEDIL
+481 SQVKEDIV

-494 LKDLSHLSEADLK
+494 LKDLSLLSQDDLK
-507 ELIDVAK
+507 GLIDSAK
-514 EKEHPTE
+514 KKEDPSD

-567 FKKTDFNER
+567 FKKTEFNER

-633 VTQVVRDSSLLSV
+633 VTQVVRDGSLLSV
-646 LTGTQTSKADYLKDL
+646 LTGTQITKADYLKDL
-661 NTQKYIF
+661 TTQKSIF
-668 EIKHEIYQNNQQLKK
+668 EVKHTIYQNNQQLEK
-683 LTDDNQ
+683 LTDDDQ

-698 QHFRTLKELY
+698 QHFKILKGLY

-717 MKTSPL
+717 LKTSPL
-723 EKQVANTLHQEQVT
+723 EKQVASTIQHEQT
-737 KQANLQGNRGKMQA
+737 ARQANLQGNQGKMQA
-751 TTSFMSGLSTVLS
+751 TTSFMSGLSAVLS

-775 ERQRQKR
+775 ARQRQKR
-782 REEEEER
+782 REEEER

>member
-12 YTGANSGFVDYMNR
+12 YTGANSGFVDYTNR
-26 SEAVDIDN
+26 AEAVDIDN
-34 ELAVSK
+34 ELSVSTS
-40 NEQMIDE
+40 EQLIDD
-47 LSVDQLKKIRAEV
+47 VGIDQLKKIQAEV
-60 PEQSLDFPDY
+60 PEQSLNFPEY
-70 IDYMNRSYATEKQTK
+70 IDYMNRSYATEKQTSN
-85 DKTAV
+85 KTAV
-90 FNQEKNHLTTDEVDQ
+90 FNQHKNHLSQEEVRQ

-129 SFLAKQGL
+129 SFLAKHGL
-137 YDLETGQVDQAAIKN
+137 YDMETGQVDQAAIKN

-184 HIHFGLSELE
+184 HIHFGLSEVE
-194 SSREKIYYAPRGR
+194 SAREKIFYAPRGR

-251 DLLKNV
+251 DLLRNV
-257 LQDNQVATAAEKN
+257 LQGHQVATAAEKN
-270 FLEQAYNHLPQD
+270 FLEQAYNHLPQN

-305 DSYFA
+305 DSYFEN
-310 HEGKDIYGAFMQ
+310 EGKEVYDNFIK
-322 EIRAFLEKYRT
+322 ETRTFLEEYRT
-333 AYSSDEKKSY
+333 AYSSDDHRSY
-343 EKLRYVDGKPVRQTV
+343 ERVRYVDGKPIKQTV
-358 SSTGYDIDKLIQR
+358 STAGYDMEKLLKR
-371 RENEL
+371 RENDL

-389 EGVPTIALDP
+389 EGVPRVGIAEGSQDMV
-399 TQAEELTSNLMHFS
+399 SNLNHFS
-413 QGNQKRLLKQ
+413 QSNQERLRKQLPSVQLVREATDWEKRGFT
-423 YPEAKIVRDAE
+423 V
-434 GWQRRGYLIPEGT
+434 PEGV
-447 KALTILKPEYEDY
+447 KALTILRPEYGSY
-460 DKHGNGIGPV
+460 DKHGTGIGPV
-470 TDFKEIEVYDI
+470 TGFKTVEVYDV
-481 SQVQEDIL
+481 SQVKEDIV

-494 LKDLSHLSEADLK
+494 LKDLSLLSQDDLK
-507 ELIDVAK
+507 GLIDSVKKK
-514 EKEHPTE
+514 EDPSD

-567 FKKTDFNER
+567 FKKTEFNER

-646 LTGTQTSKADYLKDL
+646 LTGTQITKADYLKDL
-661 NTQKYIF
+661 TTQKSIF
-668 EIKHEIYQNNQQLKK
+668 EVKHTIYQNNQQLEK
-683 LTDDNQ
+683 LTDDDQ

-698 QHFRTLKELY
+698 QHFKNLKGLY

-717 MKTSPL
+717 LKTSPL
-723 EKQVANTLHQEQVT
+723 EKQVASTIQHEQT
-737 KQANLQGNRGKMQA
+737 ARQANLQGNQGKMQA
-751 TTSFMSGLSTVLS
+751 TTSFMSGLSAVLS

-775 ERQRQKR
+775 ARQRQKR
-782 REEEEER
+782 REEEER

>member
-12 YTGANSGFVDYMNR
+12 YTGANSGFLDYTNR
-26 SEAVDIDN
+26 AEAVDIDN
-34 ELAVSK
+34 ELSVSTS
-40 NEQMIDE
+40 EQLIGDVG
-47 LSVDQLKKIRAEV
+47 LDQLKKIQADV
-60 PEQSLDFPDY
+60 PEQSLNFPEY
-70 IDYMNRSYATEKQTK
+70 IDYMNRSYATEKQTS

-90 FNQEKNHLTTDEVDQ
+90 FNQEKNHLSKEEVSQ

-129 SFLAKQGL
+129 SFLAKHGL
-137 YDLETGQVDQAAIKN
+137 YDMETGQVDQAAIKN

-184 HIHFGLSELE
+184 HIHFGLSEVE
-194 SSREKIYYAPRGR
+194 SAREKIFYAPRGR

-251 DLLKNV
+251 DLLRNV
-257 LQDNQVATAAEKN
+257 LQGHQVATAAEKN
-270 FLEQAYNHLPQD
+270 FLEQAYNHLPQN

-305 DSYFA
+305 DSYFEN
-310 HEGKDIYGAFMQ
+310 EGKEVYDNFIK
-322 EIRAFLEKYRT
+322 ETRTFLEEYRT
-333 AYSSDEKKSY
+333 AYSSDDHRSY
-343 EKLRYVDGKPVRQTV
+343 ERVRYVDGKPIKQTV
-358 SSTGYDIDKLIQR
+358 STAGYDMEKLLKR
-371 RENEL
+371 RENDL

-389 EGVPTIALDP
+389 EGVPRVGIAEGSQDMV
-399 TQAEELTSNLMHFS
+399 SNLNHFS
-413 QGNQKRLLKQ
+413 QSNQERLRKQLPSVQLVREATDWEKRGFT
-423 YPEAKIVRDAE
+423 V
-434 GWQRRGYLIPEGT
+434 PEGV
-447 KALTILKPEYEDY
+447 KPLTILRPEYGSY
-460 DKHGNGIGPV
+460 DKHGTGIGPV
-470 TDFKEIEVYDI
+470 TGFKTVEVYDV
-481 SQVQEDIL
+481 SQVKEDIV

-494 LKDLSHLSEADLK
+494 LKDLSLLSQDDLK
-507 ELIDVAK
+507 GLIDSAK
-514 EKEHPTE
+514 KKEDPSD

-536 KGIEQEQTKLMV
+536 KGIEQEQTKLMI
-548 LSKLADQM
+548 LSRLADQM
-556 TPLASDKPYLD
+556 TPLPQDKPYVDL
-567 FKKTDFNER
+567 KKAEFGQR
-576 LQLTKLQLTP
+576 LRLTQLQLTP
-586 NYRLSSAEK
+586 NYRLSPAEK
-595 TEKEQLAQRYQGA
+595 NEKWKLTQRYQEA
-608 RQLPIKAASVK
+608 RQIPITAASRE
-619 NIQPAYER
+619 NIQPALER
-627 LNQEIA
+627 LNREI
-633 VTQVVRDSSLLSV
+633 VITQGVRDGSLLSV
-646 LTGTQTSKADYLKDL
+646 LTGTQITKADYLKDL
-661 NTQKYIF
+661 TTQKSIF
-668 EIKHEIYQNNQQLKK
+668 EVKHTIYQNNQQLEK
-683 LTDDNQ
+683 LTDDDQ

-698 QHFRTLKELY
+698 QHFKNLKGFY

-717 MKTSPL
+717 LKTSPL
-723 EKQVANTLHQEQVT
+723 EKQVASTIQHEQT
-737 KQANLQGNRGKMQA
+737 ARQANLQGNQGKMQA
-751 TTSFMSGLSTVLS
+751 TTSFMSGLSAVLS

-775 ERQRQKR
+775 ARQRQKR

>member
-270 FLEQAYNHLPQD
+270 FLEQAYNHLPQN

-305 DSYFA
+305 DSYFEN
-310 HEGKDIYGAFMQ
+310 EGKEVYDNFIK
-322 EIRAFLEKYRT
+322 ETRTFLEEYRT
-333 AYSSDEKKSY
+333 AYSSDDHRSY
-343 EKLRYVDGKPVRQTV
+343 ERVRYVDGKPIKQTV
-358 SSTGYDIDKLIQR
+358 STAGYDMEKLLKR
-371 RENEL
+371 RENDL

-389 EGVPTIALDP
+389 EGVPRVGIAEGSQDMV
-399 TQAEELTSNLMHFS
+399 SNLNHFS
-413 QGNQKRLLKQ
+413 QSNQERLRKQLPSVQLVREATDWEKRGFT
-423 YPEAKIVRDAE
+423 V
-434 GWQRRGYLIPEGT
+434 PEGV
-447 KALTILKPEYEDY
+447 KPLTILRPEYGSY
-460 DKHGNGIGPV
+460 DKHGTGIGPV
-470 TDFKEIEVYDI
+470 TGFKTVEVYDV
-481 SQVQEDIL
+481 SQVKEDIV

-494 LKDLSHLSEADLK
+494 LKDLSLLSQDDLK
-507 ELIDVAK
+507 GLIDSAK
-514 EKEHPTE
+514 KKEDPSD

-567 FKKTDFNER
+567 FKKTEFNER

-646 LTGTQTSKADYLKDL
+646 LKGTQISKADYLKDL
-661 NTQKYIF
+661 TTQKSIF
-668 EIKHEIYQNNQQLKK
+668 EVKHTIYQNNQQLKK

-717 MKTSPL
+717 MKSSPL

>member
-1 MSTPSVTFMLQ
+1 MSAPSVTFMLQ

-34 ELAVSK
+34 ELAVSIS
-40 NEQMIDE
+40 EQLIDD
-47 LSVDQLKKIRAEV
+47 VGIDQLKKIQAEV
-60 PEQSLDFPDY
+60 PEQSLNFPEY

-85 DKTAV
+85 NKTAV
-90 FNQEKNHLTTDEVDQ
+90 FNQEKNHLTTGEVDQ

-137 YDLETGQVDQAAIKN
+137 YDMETGQVDQAAIKN

-159 HLIQREGLSSDA
+159 HLIKREGLSRDA

-184 HIHFGLSELE
+184 HIHFGLSEIE
-194 SSREKIYYAPRGR
+194 SAREKIFYVPRGR

-251 DLLKNV
+251 DLLRNV
-257 LQDNQVATAAEKN
+257 LQGHQVATAAEKN
-270 FLEQAYNHLPQD
+270 FLEQAYNHLPQN

-305 DSYFA
+305 DSYFEN
-310 HEGKDIYGAFMQ
+310 EGKEIYDNFIK
-322 EIRAFLEKYRT
+322 ETRTFLEEYRT
-333 AYSSDEKKSY
+333 AYSSDDHRSY
-343 EKLRYVDGKPVRQTV
+343 ERVRYVDGKPIKQTV
-358 SSTGYDIDKLIQR
+358 STAGYDMEKLLKR
-371 RENEL
+371 RENDL

-389 EGVPTIALDP
+389 EGVPRVGIAEGSQDMV
-399 TQAEELTSNLMHFS
+399 SNLNHFS
-413 QGNQKRLLKQ
+413 QSNQERLRKQLPSVQLVREATDWEKRGFT
-423 YPEAKIVRDAE
+423 V
-434 GWQRRGYLIPEGT
+434 PEGV
-447 KALTILKPEYEDY
+447 KPLTILRPEYGSY
-460 DKHGNGIGPV
+460 DKHGTGIGPV
-470 TDFKEIEVYDI
+470 TGFKTVEVYDV
-481 SQVQEDIL
+481 SQVKEDIV

-494 LKDLSHLSEADLK
+494 LKDLSLLSQDDLK
-507 ELIDVAK
+507 GLIDSAK
-514 EKEHPTE
+514 KKEDPSD

-567 FKKTDFNER
+567 FKKTEFNER

-633 VTQVVRDSSLLSV
+633 VTQVVRDGSLLSV
-646 LTGTQTSKADYLKDL
+646 LTGTQITKADYLKDL
-661 NTQKYIF
+661 TTQKSIF
-668 EIKHEIYQNNQQLKK
+668 EVKHTIYQNNQQLEK
-683 LTDDNQ
+683 LTDDDQ

-698 QHFRTLKELY
+698 QHFKILKGLY

-717 MKTSPL
+717 LKTSPL
-723 EKQVANTLHQEQVT
+723 EKQVASTIQHEQT
-737 KQANLQGNRGKMQA
+737 ARQANLQGNQGKMQA
-751 TTSFMSGLSTVLS
+751 TTSFMSGLSAVLS

-775 ERQRQKR
+775 ARQRQKR
-782 REEEEER
+782 REEER

>member
-12 YTGANSGFVDYMNR
+12 YTGANSGFLDYTNR
-26 SEAVDIDN
+26 AEAVDIDN
-34 ELAVSK
+34 ELSVSTS
-40 NEQMIDE
+40 EQLIGDVG
-47 LSVDQLKKIRAEV
+47 LDQLKKIQADV
-60 PEQSLDFPDY
+60 PEQSLNFPEY
-70 IDYMNRSYATEKQTK
+70 IDYMNRSYATEKQTS

-90 FNQEKNHLTTDEVDQ
+90 FNQEKNHLSKEEVSQ

-129 SFLAKQGL
+129 SFLAKHGL
-137 YDLETGQVDQAAIKN
+137 YDMETGQVDQATIKN

-184 HIHFGLSELE
+184 HIHFGLSEVE
-194 SSREKIYYAPRGR
+194 SAREKIFYAPRGR

-251 DLLKNV
+251 DLLRNV
-257 LQDNQVATAAEKN
+257 LQGHQVATAAEKN
-270 FLEQAYNHLPQD
+270 FLEQAYNHLPQN

-305 DSYFA
+305 DSYFEN
-310 HEGKDIYGAFMQ
+310 EGKEVYDNFIK
-322 EIRAFLEKYRT
+322 ETRTFLEEYRT
-333 AYSSDEKKSY
+333 AYSSDDHRSY
-343 EKLRYVDGKPVRQTV
+343 ERVRYVDGKPIKQTV
-358 SSTGYDIDKLIQR
+358 STAGYDMEKLLKR
-371 RENEL
+371 RENDL

-389 EGVPTIALDP
+389 EGVPRVGIAEGSQDMV
-399 TQAEELTSNLMHFS
+399 SNLNHFS
-413 QGNQKRLLKQ
+413 QSNQERLRKQLPSVQLVREATDWEKRGFT
-423 YPEAKIVRDAE
+423 V
-434 GWQRRGYLIPEGT
+434 PEGV
-447 KALTILKPEYEDY
+447 KPLTILRPEYGSY
-460 DKHGNGIGPV
+460 DKHGTGIGPV
-470 TDFKEIEVYDI
+470 TGFKTVEVYDV
-481 SQVQEDIL
+481 SQVKEDIV

-494 LKDLSHLSEADLK
+494 LKDLSLLSQDDLK
-507 ELIDVAK
+507 GLIDSAK
-514 EKEHPTE
+514 KKEDPSD

-567 FKKTDFNER
+567 FKKTEFNER

-633 VTQVVRDSSLLSV
+633 VTQVVRDGSLLSV
-646 LTGTQTSKADYLKDL
+646 LTGTQITKADYLKDL
-661 NTQKYIF
+661 TTQKSIF
-668 EIKHEIYQNNQQLKK
+668 EVKHTIYQNNQQLEK
-683 LTDDNQ
+683 LTDDDQ

-698 QHFRTLKELY
+698 QHFKILKGLY

-717 MKTSPL
+717 LKTSPL
-723 EKQVANTLHQEQVT
+723 EKQVASTIQHEQT
-737 KQANLQGNRGKMQA
+737 ARQANLQGNQGKMQA
-751 TTSFMSGLSTVLS
+751 TTSFMSGLSAVLS

-775 ERQRQKR
+775 ARQRQKR
-782 REEEEER
+782 REEEER

>member
-12 YTGANSGFVDYMNR
+12 YTGANSGFVDYTNR
-26 SEAVDIDN
+26 AEAVDIDN
-34 ELAVSK
+34 ELSVSTS
-40 NEQMIDE
+40 EQLIDD
-47 LSVDQLKKIRAEV
+47 VGIDQLKKIQAEV
-60 PEQSLDFPDY
+60 PEQSLNFPEY
-70 IDYMNRSYATEKQTK
+70 IDYMNRSYATEKQTSN
-85 DKTAV
+85 KTAV
-90 FNQEKNHLTTDEVDQ
+90 FNQHKNHLSQEEVRQ

-129 SFLAKQGL
+129 SFLAKHGL
-137 YDLETGQVDQAAIKN
+137 YDMETGQVDQAAIKN

-184 HIHFGLSELE
+184 HIHFGLSEVE
-194 SSREKIYYAPRGR
+194 SAREKIFYAPRGR

-251 DLLKNV
+251 DLLRNV
-257 LQDNQVATAAEKN
+257 LQGHQVATAAEKN
-270 FLEQAYNHLPQD
+270 FLEQAYNHLPQN

-305 DSYFA
+305 DSYFEN
-310 HEGKDIYGAFMQ
+310 EGKEVYDNFIK
-322 EIRAFLEKYRT
+322 ETRTFLEEYRT
-333 AYSSDEKKSY
+333 AYSSDDHRSY
-343 EKLRYVDGKPVRQTV
+343 ERVRYVDGKPIKQTV
-358 SSTGYDIDKLIQR
+358 STAGYDMEKLLKR
-371 RENEL
+371 RENDL

-389 EGVPTIALDP
+389 EGVPRVGIAEGSQDMV
-399 TQAEELTSNLMHFS
+399 SNLNHFS
-413 QGNQKRLLKQ
+413 QSNQERLRKQLPSVQLVREATDWEKRGFT
-423 YPEAKIVRDAE
+423 V
-434 GWQRRGYLIPEGT
+434 PEGV
-447 KALTILKPEYEDY
+447 KPLTILRPEYGSY
-460 DKHGNGIGPV
+460 DKHGTGIGPV
-470 TDFKEIEVYDI
+470 TGFKTVEVYDV
-481 SQVQEDIL
+481 SQVKEDIV

-494 LKDLSHLSEADLK
+494 LKDLSLLSQDDLK
-507 ELIDVAK
+507 GLIDSAK
-514 EKEHPTE
+514 KKEDPSD

-567 FKKTDFNER
+567 FKKTEFNER

-608 RQLPIKAASVK
+608 RQLPIKAANVK

-633 VTQVVRDSSLLSV
+633 VTQVVRDGSLLSV
-646 LTGTQTSKADYLKDL
+646 LTGTQITKADYLKDL
-661 NTQKYIF
+661 TTQKSIF
-668 EIKHEIYQNNQQLKK
+668 EVKHTIYQNNQQLEK
-683 LTDDNQ
+683 LTDDDQ

-698 QHFRTLKELY
+698 QHFKILKGLY

-717 MKTSPL
+717 LKTSPL
-723 EKQVANTLHQEQVT
+723 EKQVASTIQHEQT
-737 KQANLQGNRGKMQA
+737 ARQANLQGNQGKMQA
-751 TTSFMSGLSTVLS
+751 TTSFMSGLSAVLS

-775 ERQRQKR
+775 ARQRQKR

>member
-270 FLEQAYNHLPQD
+270 FLEQAYNHLPQN

-305 DSYFA
+305 DSYFEN
-310 HEGKDIYGAFMQ
+310 EGKEVYDNFIK
-322 EIRAFLEKYRT
+322 ETRTFLEEYRT
-333 AYSSDEKKSY
+333 AYSSDDHRSY
-343 EKLRYVDGKPVRQTV
+343 ERVRYVDGKPIKQTI
-358 SSTGYDIDKLIQR
+358 STAGYDMEKLLKR
-371 RENEL
+371 RENDL

-389 EGVPTIALDP
+389 EGVPRVGIAEGSQDMV
-399 TQAEELTSNLMHFS
+399 SNLNHFS
-413 QGNQKRLLKQ
+413 QSNQERLRKQLPSVQLVREATDWEKRGFT
-423 YPEAKIVRDAE
+423 V
-434 GWQRRGYLIPEGT
+434 PEGV
-447 KALTILKPEYEDY
+447 KPLTILRPEYGSY
-460 DKHGNGIGPV
+460 DKHGTGIGPV
-470 TDFKEIEVYDI
+470 TGFKTVEVYDV
-481 SQVQEDIL
+481 SQVKEDIV

-494 LKDLSHLSEADLK
+494 LKDLSLLSQDDLK
-507 ELIDVAK
+507 GLIDSAK
-514 EKEHPTE
+514 KKEDPSD

-567 FKKTDFNER
+567 FKKTEFNER

-646 LTGTQTSKADYLKDL
+646 LKGTQISKADYLKDL
-661 NTQKYIF
+661 TTQKSIF
-668 EIKHEIYQNNQQLKK
+668 EVKHTIYQNNQQLKK

-717 MKTSPL
+717 MKSSPL

-775 ERQRQKR
+775 ARQRQKR

>member
-34 ELAVSK
+34 ELAVSTS
-40 NEQMIDE
+40 EQLIDD
-47 LSVDQLKKIRAEV
+47 VGIDQLKKIQAEV
-60 PEQSLDFPDY
+60 PEQSLNFPEY
-70 IDYMNRSYATEKQTK
+70 IDYMNRSYATEKQTSN
-85 DKTAV
+85 KTAV
-90 FNQEKNHLTTDEVDQ
+90 FNQEKNHLTTGEVDQ

-120 WQGVLSFDN
+120 WQGVLYFDN
-129 SFLAKQGL
+129 SFLAKHGL
-137 YDLETGQVDQAAIKN
+137 YDMETGQVDQAAIKN

-184 HIHFGLSELE
+184 HIHFGLSEVE
-194 SSREKIYYAPRGR
+194 SAREKIFYAPRGR

-251 DLLKNV
+251 DLLRNV
-257 LQDNQVATAAEKN
+257 LQGHQVATAAEKN
-270 FLEQAYNHLPQD
+270 FLEQAYNHLPQN

-305 DSYFA
+305 DSYFEN
-310 HEGKDIYGAFMQ
+310 EGKEVYDNFIK
-322 EIRAFLEKYRT
+322 ETRTFLEEYRT
-333 AYSSDEKKSY
+333 AYSSDDHRSY
-343 EKLRYVDGKPVRQTV
+343 ERVRYVDGKAVKQTV
-358 SSTGYDIDKLIQR
+358 SSAGYDMEKLLKR
-371 RENEL
+371 RENDL

-389 EGVPTIALDP
+389 EGVPRVGIAEGSQDMV
-399 TQAEELTSNLMHFS
+399 SNLNHFS
-413 QGNQKRLLKQ
+413 QSNQERLRKQLPSVQLVREATDWEKRGFT
-423 YPEAKIVRDAE
+423 V
-434 GWQRRGYLIPEGT
+434 PEGV
-447 KALTILKPEYEDY
+447 KPLTILRPEYGSY
-460 DKHGNGIGPV
+460 DKHGTGIGPV
-470 TDFKEIEVYDI
+470 TGFKTVEVYDV
-481 SQVQEDIL
+481 SQVKEDIV

-494 LKDLSHLSEADLK
+494 LKDLSLLSQDDLK
-507 ELIDVAK
+507 GLIDSAK
-514 EKEHPTE
+514 KKEDPSD

-567 FKKTDFNER
+567 FKKTEFNER

-633 VTQVVRDSSLLSV
+633 VTQVVRDGSLLSV
-646 LTGTQTSKADYLKDL
+646 LTGTQITKADYLKDL
-661 NTQKYIF
+661 TTQKSIF
-668 EIKHEIYQNNQQLKK
+668 EVKHTIYQNNQQLEK
-683 LTDDNQ
+683 LTDDDQ

-698 QHFRTLKELY
+698 QHFKILKGLY

-717 MKTSPL
+717 LKTSPL
-723 EKQVANTLHQEQVT
+723 EKQVASTIQHEQT
-737 KQANLQGNRGKMQA
+737 ARQANLQGNQGKMQA
-751 TTSFMSGLSTVLS
+751 TTSFMSGLSAVLS

-775 ERQRQKR
+775 ARQRQKR
-782 REEEEER
+782 REEEER

>member
-12 YTGANSGFVDYMNR
+12 YTGANSGFVDYTNR
-26 SEAVDIDN
+26 AEAVDIDN
-34 ELAVSK
+34 ELSVSTS
-40 NEQMIDE
+40 EQLIDD
-47 LSVDQLKKIRAEV
+47 VGIDQLKKIQAEV
-60 PEQSLDFPDY
+60 PEQSLNFPEY
-70 IDYMNRSYATEKQTK
+70 IDYMNRSYATEKQTSN
-85 DKTAV
+85 KTAV
-90 FNQEKNHLTTDEVDQ
+90 FNQEKNHLTTGEVDQ

-129 SFLAKQGL
+129 SFLAKHGL
-137 YDLETGQVDQAAIKN
+137 YDMETGQVDQAAIKN

-184 HIHFGLSELE
+184 HIHFGLSEVE
-194 SSREKIYYAPRGR
+194 SAREKIFYAPRGR

-251 DLLKNV
+251 DLLRNV
-257 LQDNQVATAAEKN
+257 LQGHQVATAAEKN
-270 FLEQAYNHLPQD
+270 FLEQAYNHLPQN

-305 DSYFA
+305 DSYFEN
-310 HEGKDIYGAFMQ
+310 EGKEVYDNFIK
-322 EIRAFLEKYRT
+322 ETRTFLEEYRT
-333 AYSSDEKKSY
+333 AYSSDDHRSY
-343 EKLRYVDGKPVRQTV
+343 ERVRYVDGKPIKQTV
-358 SSTGYDIDKLIQR
+358 STAGYDMEKLLKR
-371 RENEL
+371 RENDL

-389 EGVPTIALDP
+389 EGVPRVGIAEGSQDMV
-399 TQAEELTSNLMHFS
+399 SNLNHFS
-413 QGNQKRLLKQ
+413 QSNQERLRKQLPSVQLVREATDWEKRGFT
-423 YPEAKIVRDAE
+423 V
-434 GWQRRGYLIPEGT
+434 PEGV
-447 KALTILKPEYEDY
+447 KPLTILRPEYGSY
-460 DKHGNGIGPV
+460 DKHGTGIGPV
-470 TDFKEIEVYDI
+470 TGFKTVEVYDV
-481 SQVQEDIL
+481 SQVKEDIV

-494 LKDLSHLSEADLK
+494 LKDLSLLSQDDLK
-507 ELIDVAK
+507 GLIDSAK
-514 EKEHPTE
+514 KKEDPSD

-567 FKKTDFNER
+567 FKKTEFNER

-633 VTQVVRDSSLLSV
+633 VTQVVRDGSLLSV
-646 LTGTQTSKADYLKDL
+646 LTGTQITKADCLKDL
-661 NTQKYIF
+661 TTQKSIF
-668 EIKHEIYQNNQQLKK
+668 EVKHTIYQNNQQLEK
-683 LTDDNQ
+683 LTDDDQ

-698 QHFRTLKELY
+698 QHFKILKGLY

-717 MKTSPL
+717 LKTSPL
-723 EKQVANTLHQEQVT
+723 EKQVASTIQHEQT
-737 KQANLQGNRGKMQA
+737 ARQANLQGNQGKMQA
-751 TTSFMSGLSTVLS
+751 TTSFMSGLSAVLS

-775 ERQRQKR
+775 ARQRQKR
-782 REEEEER
+782 REEEER

>member
-12 YTGANSGFVDYMNR
+12 YTGANSGFLDYTNR
-26 SEAVDIDN
+26 AEAVDIDN
-34 ELAVSK
+34 ELSVSTS
-40 NEQMIDE
+40 EQLIGDVG
-47 LSVDQLKKIRAEV
+47 LDQLKKIQAEV
-60 PEQSLDFPDY
+60 PEQSLNFPEY
-70 IDYMNRSYATEKQTK
+70 IDYMNRSYATEKQTS

-90 FNQEKNHLTTDEVDQ
+90 FNQEKNHLSKEEVSQ

-129 SFLAKQGL
+129 SFLAKHGL
-137 YDLETGQVDQAAIKN
+137 YDMETGQVDQAAIKN

-184 HIHFGLSELE
+184 HIHFGLSEVE
-194 SSREKIYYAPRGR
+194 SAREKIFYAPRGR

-251 DLLKNV
+251 DLLRNV
-257 LQDNQVATAAEKN
+257 LQGHQVATAAEKN
-270 FLEQAYNHLPQD
+270 FLEQAYNHLPQN

-305 DSYFA
+305 DSYFEN
-310 HEGKDIYGAFMQ
+310 EGKEVYDNFIK
-322 EIRAFLEKYRT
+322 ETRTFLEEYRT
-333 AYSSDEKKSY
+333 AYSSDDHRSY
-343 EKLRYVDGKPVRQTV
+343 ERVRYVDGKPIKQTV
-358 SSTGYDIDKLIQR
+358 STAGYDMEKLLKR
-371 RENEL
+371 RENDL

-389 EGVPTIALDP
+389 EGVPRVGIAEGSQDMV
-399 TQAEELTSNLMHFS
+399 SNLNHFS
-413 QGNQKRLLKQ
+413 QSNQERLRKQLPSVQLVREATDWEKRGFT
-423 YPEAKIVRDAE
+423 V
-434 GWQRRGYLIPEGT
+434 PEGV
-447 KALTILKPEYEDY
+447 KPLTILRPEYGSY
-460 DKHGNGIGPV
+460 DKHGTGIGPV
-470 TDFKEIEVYDI
+470 TGFKTVEVYDV
-481 SQVQEDIL
+481 SQVKEDIV

-494 LKDLSHLSEADLK
+494 LKDLSLLSQDDLK
-507 ELIDVAK
+507 GLIDSAK
-514 EKEHPTE
+514 KKEDPSD

-536 KGIEQEQTKLMV
+536 KGIEQEQTKLMI
-548 LSKLADQM
+548 LSRLADQM
-556 TPLASDKPYLD
+556 TPLPQDKPYVDL
-567 FKKTDFNER
+567 KKAEFGQR
-576 LQLTKLQLTP
+576 LRLTQLQLTP
-586 NYRLSSAEK
+586 NYRLSPAEK
-595 TEKEQLAQRYQGA
+595 NEKWNLTQRYQEA
-608 RQLPIKAASVK
+608 RQVPITAASRE
-619 NIQPAYER
+619 NIQPALER
-627 LNQEIA
+627 LNREI
-633 VTQVVRDSSLLSV
+633 VITQGVRDGSLLSV
-646 LTGTQTSKADYLKDL
+646 LTGTQITKADYLKDL
-661 NTQKYIF
+661 TTQKSIF
-668 EIKHEIYQNNQQLKK
+668 EVKHTIYQNNQRLEK
-683 LTDDNQ
+683 LTDDDQ

-698 QHFRTLKELY
+698 QHFKILKGLY

-717 MKTSPL
+717 LKTSPL
-723 EKQVANTLHQEQVT
+723 EKQVASTIQHEQT
-737 KQANLQGNRGKMQA
+737 ARQANLQGNQGKMQA
-751 TTSFMSGLSTVLS
+751 TTSFMSGLSAVLS

-775 ERQRQKR
+775 ARQRQKR

>member
-34 ELAVSK
+34 ELAVSTS
-40 NEQMIDE
+40 EQLIDD
-47 LSVDQLKKIRAEV
+47 VGIDQLKKIQAEV
-60 PEQSLDFPDY
+60 PEQSLNFPEY

-85 DKTAV
+85 NKTAV
-90 FNQEKNHLTTDEVDQ
+90 FNQEKNHLTTGEVDQ

-137 YDLETGQVDQAAIKN
+137 YDMETGQVDQAAIKN

-159 HLIQREGLSSDA
+159 HLIKREGLSRDA

-184 HIHFGLSELE
+184 HIHFGLSEIE
-194 SSREKIYYAPRGR
+194 SAREKIFYVPRGR

-251 DLLKNV
+251 DLLRNV
-257 LQDNQVATAAEKN
+257 LQGHQVATAAEKN
-270 FLEQAYNHLPQD
+270 FLEQAYNHLPQN

-305 DSYFA
+305 DSYFEN
-310 HEGKDIYGAFMQ
+310 EGKEVYDNFIK
-322 EIRAFLEKYRT
+322 ETRTFLEEYRT
-333 AYSSDEKKSY
+333 AYSSDDHRSY
-343 EKLRYVDGKPVRQTV
+343 ERVRYVDGKAVKQTV
-358 SSTGYDIDKLIQR
+358 SSAGYDMEKLLKR
-371 RENEL
+371 RENDL

-389 EGVPTIALDP
+389 EGVPRVGIAEGSQDMV
-399 TQAEELTSNLMHFS
+399 SNLNHFS
-413 QGNQKRLLKQ
+413 QSNQERLRKQLPSVQLVREATDWEKRGFT
-423 YPEAKIVRDAE
+423 V
-434 GWQRRGYLIPEGT
+434 PEGV
-447 KALTILKPEYEDY
+447 KPLTILRPEYGSY
-460 DKHGNGIGPV
+460 DKHGTGIGPV
-470 TDFKEIEVYDI
+470 TGFKTVEVYDV
-481 SQVQEDIL
+481 SQVKEDIV

-494 LKDLSHLSEADLK
+494 LKDLSLLSQDDLK
-507 ELIDVAK
+507 GLIDSAK
-514 EKEHPTE
+514 KKEDPSD

-567 FKKTDFNER
+567 FKKTEFNER

-633 VTQVVRDSSLLSV
+633 VTQVVRDGSLLSV
-646 LTGTQTSKADYLKDL
+646 LTGTQITKADYLKDL
-661 NTQKYIF
+661 TTQKSIF
-668 EIKHEIYQNNQQLKK
+668 EVKHTIYQNNQQLEK
-683 LTDDNQ
+683 LTDDDQ

-698 QHFRTLKELY
+698 QHFKILKGLY

-717 MKTSPL
+717 LKTSPL
-723 EKQVANTLHQEQVT
+723 EKQVASTIQHEQT
-737 KQANLQGNRGKMQA
+737 ARQANLQGNQGKMQA
-751 TTSFMSGLSTVLS
+751 TTSFMSGLSAVLS

-775 ERQRQKR
+775 ARQRQKR

>member
-12 YTGANSGFVDYMNR
+12 YTGANSGFLDYTNR
-26 SEAVDIDN
+26 AEAVDIDN
-34 ELAVSK
+34 ELSVSTS
-40 NEQMIDE
+40 EQLIGDVG
-47 LSVDQLKKIRAEV
+47 LDQLKKIQADV
-60 PEQSLDFPDY
+60 PEQSLNFPEY
-70 IDYMNRSYATEKQTK
+70 IDYMNRFYATEKQTS

-90 FNQEKNHLTTDEVDQ
+90 FNQEKNHLSKEEVSQ
-105 LKNQLETAYQ
+105 LKDQLETAYQ

-129 SFLAKQGL
+129 SFLAKHGL
-137 YDLETGQVDQAAIKN
+137 YDMETGQVDQAAIKN

-184 HIHFGLSELE
+184 HIHFGLSEVE
-194 SSREKIYYAPRGR
+194 SAREKIFYAPRGR

-227 HGLLNDQTRSRLLR
+227 HGLLNDQTQSRLLR

-251 DLLKNV
+251 DLLRNV
-257 LQDNQVATAAEKN
+257 LQGHQVATAAEKN
-270 FLEQAYNHLPQD
+270 FLEQAYNHLPQN

-305 DSYFA
+305 DSYFEN
-310 HEGKDIYGAFMQ
+310 EGKEVYDNFIK
-322 EIRAFLEKYRT
+322 ETRTFLEEYRT
-333 AYSSDEKKSY
+333 AYSSDDHRSY
-343 EKLRYVDGKPVRQTV
+343 ERVRYVDGKPIKQTV
-358 SSTGYDIDKLIQR
+358 STAGYDMEKLLKR
-371 RENEL
+371 RENDL

-389 EGVPTIALDP
+389 EGVPRVGIAEGSQDMV
-399 TQAEELTSNLMHFS
+399 SNLNHFS
-413 QGNQKRLLKQ
+413 QSNQERLRKQLPSVQLVREATDWEKRGFT
-423 YPEAKIVRDAE
+423 V
-434 GWQRRGYLIPEGT
+434 PEGV
-447 KALTILKPEYEDY
+447 KPLTILRPEYGSY
-460 DKHGNGIGPV
+460 DKHGTGIGPV
-470 TDFKEIEVYDI
+470 TGFKTVEVYDV
-481 SQVQEDIL
+481 SQVKEDIV

-494 LKDLSHLSEADLK
+494 LKDLSLLSQDDLK
-507 ELIDVAK
+507 GLIDSAK
-514 EKEHPTE
+514 KKEDPSD

-567 FKKTDFNER
+567 FKKTEFNER

-633 VTQVVRDSSLLSV
+633 VTQVVRDGSLLSV
-646 LTGTQTSKADYLKDL
+646 LTGTQITKADYLKDL
-661 NTQKYIF
+661 TTQKSIF
-668 EIKHEIYQNNQQLKK
+668 EVKHTIYQNNQQLEK
-683 LTDDNQ
+683 LTDDDQ

-698 QHFRTLKELY
+698 QHFKILKGLY

-717 MKTSPL
+717 LKTSPL
-723 EKQVANTLHQEQVT
+723 EKQVASTIQHEQT
-737 KQANLQGNRGKMQA
+737 ARQANLQGNQGKMQA
-751 TTSFMSGLSTVLS
+751 TTSFMSGLSAVLS

-775 ERQRQKR
+775 ARQRQKR
-782 REEEEER
+782 REEEER

>member
-12 YTGANSGFVDYMNR
+12 YTGANSGFLDYTNR
-26 SEAVDIDN
+26 AEAVDIDN
-34 ELAVSK
+34 ELSVSTS
-40 NEQMIDE
+40 EQLIGDVG
-47 LSVDQLKKIRAEV
+47 LDQLKKIQADV
-60 PEQSLDFPDY
+60 PEQSLNFPEY
-70 IDYMNRSYATEKQTK
+70 IDYMNRSYATEKQTS

-90 FNQEKNHLTTDEVDQ
+90 FNQEKNHLSKEEVSQ
-105 LKNQLETAYQ
+105 LKDQLETAYQ

-129 SFLAKQGL
+129 SFLAKHGL
-137 YDLETGQVDQAAIKN
+137 YDMETGQVDQAAIKN

-184 HIHFGLSELE
+184 HIHFGLSEVE
-194 SSREKIYYAPRGR
+194 SAREKIFYAPRGR

-227 HGLLNDQTRSRLLR
+227 HGLLNDQTQSRLLR

-251 DLLKNV
+251 DLLRNV
-257 LQDNQVATAAEKN
+257 LQGHQVATAAEKN
-270 FLEQAYNHLPQD
+270 FLEQAYNHLPQN

-305 DSYFA
+305 DSYFEN
-310 HEGKDIYGAFMQ
+310 EGKEVYDNFIK
-322 EIRAFLEKYRT
+322 ETRTFLEEYRT
-333 AYSSDEKKSY
+333 AYSSDDHRSY
-343 EKLRYVDGKPVRQTV
+343 ERVRYVDGKPIKQTV
-358 SSTGYDIDKLIQR
+358 STAGYDMEKLLKR
-371 RENEL
+371 RENDL

-389 EGVPTIALDP
+389 EGVPRVGIAEGSQDMV
-399 TQAEELTSNLMHFS
+399 SNLNHFS
-413 QGNQKRLLKQ
+413 QSNQERLRKQLPSVQLVREATDWEKRGFT
-423 YPEAKIVRDAE
+423 V
-434 GWQRRGYLIPEGT
+434 PEGV
-447 KALTILKPEYEDY
+447 KPLTILRPEYGSY
-460 DKHGNGIGPV
+460 DKHGTGIGPV
-470 TDFKEIEVYDI
+470 TGFKTVEVYDV
-481 SQVQEDIL
+481 SQVKEDIV

-494 LKDLSHLSEADLK
+494 LKDLSLLSQDDLK
-507 ELIDVAK
+507 GLIDSAK
-514 EKEHPTE
+514 KKEDPSD

-567 FKKTDFNER
+567 FKKTEFNER
-576 LQLTKLQLTP
+576 LQLTMLQLTP

-633 VTQVVRDSSLLSV
+633 VTQVVRDGSLLSV
-646 LTGTQTSKADYLKDL
+646 LTGTQITKADYLKDL
-661 NTQKYIF
+661 TTQKSIF
-668 EIKHEIYQNNQQLKK
+668 EVKHTIYQNNQQLEK
-683 LTDDNQ
+683 LTDDDQ

-698 QHFRTLKELY
+698 QHFKILKGLY

-717 MKTSPL
+717 LKTSPL
-723 EKQVANTLHQEQVT
+723 EKQVASTIQHEQT
-737 KQANLQGNRGKMQA
+737 ARQANLQGNQGKMQA
-751 TTSFMSGLSTVLS
+751 TTSFMSGLSAVLS

-775 ERQRQKR
+775 ARQRQKR
-782 REEEEER
+782 REEEER

>member
-34 ELAVSK
+34 ELAVSTS
-40 NEQMIDE
+40 EQLIDD
-47 LSVDQLKKIRAEV
+47 VGIDQLKKIQAEV
-60 PEQSLDFPDY
+60 PEQSLNFPEY

-85 DKTAV
+85 NKTAV
-90 FNQEKNHLTTDEVDQ
+90 FNQEKNHLTTGEVDQ

-129 SFLAKQGL
+129 SFLAKQDL
-137 YDLETGQVDQAAIKN
+137 YDMETGQVDQAAIKN

-159 HLIQREGLSSDA
+159 HLIKREGLSRDA

-184 HIHFGLSELE
+184 HIHFGLSEIE
-194 SSREKIYYAPRGR
+194 SAREKIFYVPRGR

-251 DLLKNV
+251 DLLRNV
-257 LQDNQVATAAEKN
+257 LQGHQVATAAEKN
-270 FLEQAYNHLPQD
+270 FLEQAYNHLLQN

-305 DSYFA
+305 DSYFEN
-310 HEGKDIYGAFMQ
+310 EGKEVYDNFIK
-322 EIRAFLEKYRT
+322 ETRTFLEEYRT
-333 AYSSDEKKSY
+333 AYSSDDHRSY
-343 EKLRYVDGKPVRQTV
+343 ERVRYVDGKPIKQTV
-358 SSTGYDIDKLIQR
+358 STAGYDMEKLLKR
-371 RENEL
+371 RENDL

-389 EGVPTIALDP
+389 EGVPRVGIAEGSQDMV
-399 TQAEELTSNLMHFS
+399 SNLNHFS
-413 QGNQKRLLKQ
+413 QSNQERLRKQLPSVQLVREATDWEKRGFT
-423 YPEAKIVRDAE
+423 V
-434 GWQRRGYLIPEGT
+434 PEGV
-447 KALTILKPEYEDY
+447 KPLAILRPEYGSY
-460 DKHGNGIGPV
+460 DKHGTGIGPV
-470 TDFKEIEVYDI
+470 TGFKTVEVYDV
-481 SQVQEDIL
+481 SQVKEDIV

-494 LKDLSHLSEADLK
+494 LKDLSLLSQDDLK
-507 ELIDVAK
+507 GLIDSAK
-514 EKEHPTE
+514 KKEDPSD

-567 FKKTDFNER
+567 FKKTEFNER

-633 VTQVVRDSSLLSV
+633 VTQVVRDGSLLSV
-646 LTGTQTSKADYLKDL
+646 LTGTQITKADYLKDL
-661 NTQKYIF
+661 TTQKSIF
-668 EIKHEIYQNNQQLKK
+668 EVKHTIYQNNQQLEK
-683 LTDDNQ
+683 LTDDDQ

-698 QHFRTLKELY
+698 QHFKILKGLY

-717 MKTSPL
+717 LKTSPL
-723 EKQVANTLHQEQVT
+723 EKQVASTIQHEQT
-737 KQANLQGNRGKMQA
+737 ARQANLQGNQGKMQA
-751 TTSFMSGLSTVLS
+751 TTSFMSGLSAVLS

-775 ERQRQKR
+775 ARQRQKR
-782 REEEEER
+782 REEEER